1 MSAEMVAVK
10 ISKLEGRALDHAV
23 AQARGLPTTGRIP
36 HYSKTWALVGPLI
49 DELRLT
55 FASFGTGPAINGRPH
70 IYPIVCIPA
79 NSKSSYYVAAE
90 GPTHLIAACRSYVFA
105 KMTMDKDGEVM
116 VPASLVT
123 Q

>member
-23 AQARGLPTTGRIP
+23 AQARGLPTTGRIF
-36 HYSKTWALVGPLI
+36 HYSQGWDLTGRLI
-49 DELRLT
+49 DELRMT
-55 FASFGTGPAINGRPH
+55 FATFGTGPALSGQGAVD
-70 IYPIVCIPA
+70 YPIVCIPGIRG
-79 NSKSSYYVAAE
+79 KYYASE
-90 GPTHLIAACRSYVFA
+90 GPTHLIAACRCYVLA
-105 KMTMDKDGEVM
+105 KMSMDADGEVM

>member
-10 ISKLEGRALDHAV
+10 IARLEGKALDYAV
-23 AQARGLPTTGRIP
+23 GLARGLVGDCGNR
-36 HYSKTWALVGPLI
+36 YSTSWALTGPLI
-49 DELRLT
+49 EELRMT
-55 FASFGTGPAINGRPH
+55 FATFGTGPAINGKPH

-79 NSKSSYYVAAE
+79 NSLRNSYYVAAE
-90 GPTHLIAACRSYVFA
+90 GPTHLIAACRCYVFA